1 MLHRGLLV
9 VLICLSVTITNVA
22 ASCDAESITIKDPVS
37 GSIQCQECRKC
48 PAGEGLSVSCGD
60 VISSSTPIVCKPC
73 VLGESYSSAYEA
85 GACKDCENCGPY
97 RETIKACTLTSK
109 AVCDKCKV
117 GAYEEPMLSMC
128 KPCSPCCNDGN
139 DIVVPECQVPGVPKN
154 IQCTFMKSEK
164 CGKLITKADI
174 STTALA
180 LQTTWPSTVPITHND
195 TEAPTQ
201 AGVKTPS
208 KQRDYPSESS
218 TSGATNGPA
227 KGSSINWAVGV
238 AAVGALLILVAVPA
252 AVKYFKA
259 KRKQVRTNDDI
270 ELQRVQTDDEVNGR
284 DEDETDEDN
293 PEDALLESNQVLPLH
308 GAEKAR
314 DSHLLTGTH
323 DDTKTQQVRGE
334 IDEPN
339 PEEAQV
345 PFSVQETPSDSPLL
359 KGTQDDTE
367 TQQVKTNDGGETDV
381 PNPVDDLLEDTQEST
396 GVEETLDSPLPT
408 GFEETQEPGPHRG
421 TGFNTIQEPR
431 PGPSCEHHSYTKIQ
445 KTRTVEEVT
454 ETCVTCTTPNCQ
466 QGCRCQL

>member
-1 MLHRGLLV
+1 M
-9 VLICLSVTITNVA
+9 
-22 ASCDAESITIKDPVS
+22 
-37 GSIQCQECRKC
+37 
-48 PAGEGLSVSCGD
+48 
-60 VISSSTPIVCKPC
+60 
-73 VLGESYSSAYEA
+73 
-85 GACKDCENCGPY
+85 
-97 RETIKACTLTSK
+97 
-109 AVCDKCKV
+109 
-117 GAYEEPMLSMC
+117 
-128 KPCSPCCNDGN
+128 
-139 DIVVPECQVPGVPKN
+139 
-154 IQCTFMKSEK
+154 QCTFLKSEK
-164 CGKLITKADI
+164 CSKLITKADI
-174 STTALA
+174 STTAPA
-180 LQTTWPSTVPITHND
+180 LETTWPSTVPIAHNEA
-195 TEAPTQ
+195 EAPIPARVKS
-201 AGVKTPS
+201 AG
-208 KQRDYPSESS
+208 KQPVYSSESP

-227 KGSSINWAVGV
+227 NRSSLNWAIGVPVVVGV
-238 AAVGALLILVAVPA
+238 LLILVAVPV

-259 KRKQVRTNDDI
+259 KRKQVGANDDI
-270 ELQRVQTDDEVNGR
+270 ELQRVQTDDEVNGS
-284 DEDETDEDN
+284 DGEDTDEAN
-293 PEDALLESNQVLPLH
+293 PEVALLENNQVRPLH

-314 DSHLLTGTH
+314 NSPLLTGTH

-408 GFEETQEPGPHRG
+408 GTEETQEPGPHRG

-445 KTRTVEEVT
+445 KTRTVKEVT